1 MNTEERGLWA
11 MRLDGDEQRV
21 MRSLSFVRKRF
32 GHFPRHVAQAIIRRL
47 LPPALREH
55 GINLAVLVKFHVAEH
70 LRERVYAVR
79 HALLFVTIGL
89 HHLWMKFQL
98 EESTQAFEHLS
109 GHADQ
114 LFKLQL
120 VLALFGNL
128 LQKFQDVL
136 KQVPE
141 ERQYQLKFEEL

>member
-32 GHFPRHVAQAIIRRL
+32 GHFPRHVA
-47 LPPALREH
+47 
-55 GINLAVLVKFHVAEH
+55 EH

-79 HALLFVTIGL
+79 RALLFVTIGL